1 MPSIKTTALA
11 LTLAALAG
19 PGLAQTTTRD
29 LNQSR
34 SLVPSANAPAG
45 AAATLPNTFDGPA
58 APAPAQPSSRPAP
71 PPAAAPSTQ
80 VTDAQMAEAAL
91 RNVIEQFRAADI
103 DEALFTPDVATQLN
117 GQLADYSRLIRG
129 YGAVQS
135 IEPQT
140 ATGGVGQFL
149 VVFENAATQW
159 QVGLDE
165 GGLVAA
171 LRFREAPP
179 ESSEPAL
186 PGA

>member
-1 MPSIKTTALA
+1 MTSIKTTALA
-11 LTLAALAG
+11 LALAALAG
-19 PGLAQTTTRD
+19 PGLAQTAAQN
-29 LNQSR
+29 LNQNR
-34 SLVPSANAPAG
+34 SFVPPAG

-58 APAPAQPSSRPAP
+58 APTPAQPPRPAA
-71 PPAAAPSTQ
+71 PASAPQ

-91 RNVIEQFRAADI
+91 RTVIEQFRAADI
-103 DEALFTPDVATQLN
+103 DEALFTPGVATQLN
-117 GQLADYSRLIRG
+117 GQLANYSRLIRG
-129 YGAVQS
+129 YGAVES
-135 IEPQT
+135 IETQG

-159 QVGLDE
+159 QVGLEE

-179 ESSEPAL
+179 ESSEPAS